1 MDKTGLLY
9 NIYEA
14 VVRIDSGR
22 KGFATRG
29 KEQEG
34 RINYE
39 TGIAQALSA
48 FQEAQA
54 TADPQTIIL
63 AEYTFL
69 TQELEFCEKTDK
81 AAISSLSRAIRF
93 FDWKARCIP
102 RQYYKF
108 PYQRRNRRFLHD
120 AFLALEMVK
129 DKTLY
134 QCADKVIPHDSEYR
148 IKSYPLDS
156 FHVAIKGH
164 KSRLQNILKTPGLDP
179 IEKVLLKQRLDTLA
193 AGQEGYVELQRE
205 ALG

>member
-1 MDKTGLLY
+1 LDKTGLLY

-48 FQEAQA
+48 FQEAQSS
-54 TADPQTIIL
+54 ADPQTIIL
-63 AEYTFL
+63 SEYTFL

-81 AAISSLSRAIRF
+81 DALNSLTKAIRF
-93 FDWKARCIP
+93 FD
-102 RQYYKF
+102 
-108 PYQRRNRRFLHD
+108 D
-120 AFLALEMVK
+120 AFLALEVVN

-134 QCADKVIPHDSEYR
+134 QCVDKAIPHDKDYR
-148 IKSYPLDS
+148 VSGFPKDA
-156 FHVAIKGH
+156 FHIASSSH
-164 KSRLQNILKTPGLDP
+164 KARLKNILKTPGLDI
-179 IEKVLLKQRLDTLA
+179 IEKALLKQRLVNLS
-193 AGQEGYVELQRE
+193 AGQDGYVERQRK
-205 ALG
+205 ALAD